1 MCWAGGRIE
10 DHMAHKSPGC
20 SSYYDLSRVA
30 RPAVACGQVKRVVD
44 GARRSTSFELEQVRQ
59 TAREGLGRRVRG
71 PVLDLVM
78 GAGTSYS
85 LLVSRETAGWSG
97 TSADP
102 PELILIDPLRGTCRE
117 LTAGTRL

>member
-30 RPAVACGQVKRVVD
+30 RPAVACGQVKRVVA

-71 PVLDLVM
+71 RYELSHGWRDI
-78 GAGTSYS
+78 
-85 LLVSRETAGWSG
+85 LLVAGVPRDSG
-97 TSADP
+97 L
-102 PELILIDPLRGTCRE
+102 ERHICR
-117 LTAGTRL
+117 